1 MRSGELRVPKLNL
14 FTKISYGVGQLGEG
28 IKNGSFEIFLLFYYN
43 QVLGL
48 PGTLAG
54 TATFIALVFDAFFDP
69 FVGSISDAFRS
80 RWGRRHPFMVAGAVP
95 FGVMFYF
102 LWAPPAGLSQQGL
115 FVWLT
120 TFAIGVRAAMAIY
133 LIPHNAMGAEL
144 SSDYH
149 ERTSIGGWRIVLGFV
164 GTFLASFLGFAVF
177 FKDSEAHPFG
187 QRNLAAYPQF
197 AEFFAVL
204 ATAAVL
210 WSAFFT
216 RSRIQ
221 YLPVPTRDQERL
233 TFGRFARE
241 LADALRSP
249 SFRALF
255 VGTLVFFVT
264 RGVQTALQL
273 HLSVHFWELG
283 SQEILRVNV
292 IGFAGLL
299 FGVPIWSALSRRF
312 DKKPSFLAGAAV
324 FSVAIVAGP
333 VLKLA
338 GIWPAH
344 DDELAYLGLLGAF
357 SFLANF
363 GGAAALIAATSMMA
377 DLTDEHEFETGLRQ
391 EGIFFG
397 AVAFSAKASSGL
409 GHLIS
414 GVALDAIGFQVNAER
429 GGVAP
434 EVVRHLAMIYGPAT
448 IGVLLVGMFY
458 LARYQL
464 TAVRLGEIQKVL
476 EQRRTALS

>member
-1 MRSGELRVPKLNL
+1 MPKLSL
-14 FTKISYGVGQLGEG
+14 FTKISYGIGQLGEG

-54 TATFIALVFDAFFDP
+54 AATFIALGFDAFFDP
-69 FVGSISDAFRS
+69 FVGSLSDSLRS
-80 RWGRRHPFMVAGAVP
+80 RWGRRHPFMYAGAVP
-95 FGVMFYF
+95 FGVMFYLLWVPPSGLGELGLF
-102 LWAPPAGLSQQGL
+102 LW
-115 FVWLT
+115 LT
-120 TFAIGVRAAMAIY
+120 AFAIGVRAAMAIY

-164 GTFLASFLGFAVF
+164 GAFLASLLGFGVF
-177 FKDSEAHPFG
+177 FKDTPDHPFG
-187 QRNLAAYPQF
+187 QRNLAAYPHF
-197 AEFFAVL
+197 AEFFGVL

-210 WSAFFT
+210 WSAFGT
-216 RSRIQ
+216 QSRIPF
-221 YLPVPTRDQERL
+221 LPVPARDQEPL
-233 TFGRFARE
+233 TFTRFGRE
-241 LADALRSP
+241 LRDSLRSP

-283 SQEILRVNV
+283 SQEILKVNV

-299 FGVPIWSALSRRF
+299 VGVPAWGALSRRF
-312 DKKPSFLAGAAV
+312 DKKPSFLAGVAI

-338 GIWPAH
+338 DLWPAH
-344 DDELAYLGLLGAF
+344 ENELAYLGLLGMF
-357 SFLANF
+357 GFFANF

-409 GHLIS
+409 GHLLS

-429 GGVAP
+429 GAVAP
-434 EVVRHLAMIYGPAT
+434 EVVRHLAVIYGPAT
-448 IGVLLVGMFY
+448 IGVLLIGAFY

-464 TAVRLGEIQKVL
+464 TRDRLSEIQKVL
-476 EQRRTALS
+476 EQRRTAISS